1 VLRVFELFPLLTLAF
16 EIQYKEF
23 SHINQKQNLK
33 KIYDAVKS
41 VKVCGRRGDDAQ
53 SAKIGNCERASSDLK
68 LANSSLQ
75 LDNFDLH
82 KSICPTHPGPNLTLQ
97 YCSLLPLGIFKCRIV
112 IVDNLYETTSW
123 FVLPILAQ
131 TDSTITS
138 YDLTFCNIDSLNI
151 VVACTNRRIGK
162 SIHKPTFRLIRPVNQ
177 VERIDKSKSR
187 FVLPILAQTD
197 STICQFQMLTR

>member
-1 VLRVFELFPLLTLAF
+1 VGDEGTTRSQQKL
-16 EIQYKEF
+16 EI
-23 SHINQKQNLK
+23 
-33 KIYDAVKS
+33 VS
-41 VKVCGRRGDDAQ
+41 VHRR
-53 SAKIGNCERASSDLK
+53 IL
-68 LANSSLQ
+68 SSLIARY
-75 LDNFDLH
+75 NSTISNVDLH